1 MTYEGSRND
10 TSGRAAGASR
20 RKASDERR
28 RSPMITTA
36 RSNRGGSDT
45 SSIRQQAGGRSGW
58 ELRLGALQ
66 AVVWVGLALG
76 AMVGAYFVGFFSG
89 RYVGFDTARSVSAVE
104 VAKLTIPTDLV
115 EQPGEGVSDIYSR
128 LNAPAGD
135 SVGRAAEAQASGST
149 PTKGAKVPES
159 NAARIAQEIRSGA
172 SSEKAPAK
180 GEKDSVS
187 KSESKSSTKPTEGS
201 IAASEI
207 DSLFDDDVRKAPTE
221 QVASAD
227 QLPSDEID
235 APALQQKGVRV
246 LGGDRPSDFD
256 ESVSTASTVPTDNSL
271 GAILEERVAR
281 AREGQV
287 PSAGAKADVVKVS
300 PSEIQGKPPGKNVI
314 ESPADIEKG
323 PVGKGSPTM
332 AEAKSSTTSKATTTL
347 PKLPPTEVLPPE
359 VPKRDSASTDT
370 SFVKQVL
377 PQGFFAQVAAP
388 KRIAEAQD
396 VARRLKKSGF
406 PVVIETAHVR
416 GEDYFR
422 VLVGPEENKVQAD
435 RLVDQLKRE
444 SYLSGSAFLRR
455 VN

>member
-1 MTYEGSRND
+1 
-10 TSGRAAGASR
+10 
-20 RKASDERR
+20 
-28 RSPMITTA
+28 
-36 RSNRGGSDT
+36 
-45 SSIRQQAGGRSGW
+45 
-58 ELRLGALQ
+58 
-66 AVVWVGLALG
+66 
-76 AMVGAYFVGFFSG
+76 MVGAYFVGFFSG

-207 DSLFDDDVRKAPTE
+207 DSLFEDDVRKAPTE

-256 ESVSTASTVPTDNSL
+256 EYSATASSAASSPASTAPTDNSL

-281 AREGQV
+281 AREGQA
-287 PSAGAKADVVKVS
+287 PSAGAKVDGIKVS
-300 PSEIQGKPPGKNVI
+300 PSEIQGKSPGKNVI
-314 ESPADIEKG
+314 ESPADLEKG
-323 PVGKGSPTM
+323 LVGKGSPTM
-332 AEAKSSTTSKATTTL
+332 AEAKSNTTSKATTTL
-347 PKLPPTEVLPPE
+347 PKLAPPEVLPPE
-359 VPKRDSASTDT
+359 VPKRDSATTDT